1 MTSLAFGTGV
11 PEKELGLKRD
21 YWLRFDYTKD
31 LILATGHTNGRIRV
45 WDPYTG
51 EKVREL
57 EQMREICE
65 IVVEIFFYFFTFL
78 SMKCL
83 DKCEFFRES
92 EIVRESM

>member
-65 IVVEIFFYFFTFL
+65 IVFKMLWLDLEFL
-78 SMKCL
+78 GVRCLGKCG
-83 DKCEFFRES
+83 FFRES
-92 EIVRESM
+92 EIVRESV